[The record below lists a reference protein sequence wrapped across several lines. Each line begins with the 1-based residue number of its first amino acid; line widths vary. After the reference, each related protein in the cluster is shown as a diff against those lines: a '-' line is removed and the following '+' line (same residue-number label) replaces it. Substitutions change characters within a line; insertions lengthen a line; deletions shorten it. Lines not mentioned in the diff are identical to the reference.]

1 MKVVITEPRSP
12 LAQAIIANLT
22 RDGLSTVVRFE
33 GEATDAE
40 ACATAVAGA
49 DLLIDLRPLVA
60 VDHAPDAGLAHDP
73 ASWDAA
79 GQHMERLCR
88 GTYVLMRA
96 AVTAGVTRVVLASTL
111 RHLEDYDPAWSVAES
126 WRPRPALDDPAAL
139 GPFLAEEVARQLALV
154 EPITVA
160 CVRLATVR
168 ADANPLAWDEVHAHD
183 AAAACVLAAT
193 ATLGA
198 AEPYARPHLA
208 TGWWLFHAPGGGP
221 HARFP
226 IAAARA
232 IGYAPRH
239 DCHPRPAHHVH
250 AARSVRHVA
259 PRVIR
264 RVTVFGAGGPLAS
277 AAAPHLQSAYRTR
290 LTDARSLAEIRAAGV
305 PQSPGAPL
313 PTVPDAP
320 HDATICDVTD
330 PVQVW
335 RALDG
340 ADALLNLSVV
350 RHEVVGA
357 FRVNFEGA
365 WYIARAAVALG
376 IRRAIHTGPALTL
389 HDRPSGYGHDVAV
402 PDDAPARTGTW
413 QYTVSKY
420 LGQEVARIA
429 AEDHGL
435 ETPCL
440 VFCAFVNPDALAHAE
455 PSPGGPHPMSIS
467 WDDAGRALRHAVD
480 VPAFPQPFDVIHLTA
495 DLPHGRYANAKAKR
509 LLGWAPRDT
518 LAHLYRRR

>member
-1 MKVVITEPRSP
+1 MKIVVTEPKSA
-12 LAQAIIANLT
+12 LGHAIIARL
-22 RDGLSTVVRFE
+22 RDEPPPHGATVVAWD
-33 GEATDAE
+33 GDATDPD
-40 ACATAVAGA
+40 ACAAALAGA
-49 DLLIDLRPLVA
+49 DLLIDLRPVIA
-60 VDHAPDAGLAHDP
+60 SAHAPGAGAANDP
-73 ASWDAA
+73 ATWAPA

-88 GTYVLMRA
+88 GTYLLIRA
-96 AVTAGVTRVVLASTL
+96 AVTAGLTRVVLTSTL
-111 RHLEDYDPAWSVAES
+111 RHLEDYAPEWSVAES

-139 GPFLAEEVARQLALV
+139 GPYLAEEVARQLALV

-168 ADANPLAWDEVHAHD
+168 ADARGLAWDEVHVRD

-193 ATLGA
+193 AALGA

-226 IAAARA
+226 IAAAA
-232 IGYAPRH
+232 NIGYAPTH
-239 DCHPRPAHHVH
+239 AVEPRPTSTQHR
-250 AARSVRHVA
+250 ARSVPHVA
-259 PRVIR
+259 PRAIR

-290 LTDARSLAEIRAAGV
+290 LTDARSLDEIRGANA

-313 PTVPDAP
+313 PSVPQAP
-320 HDATICDVTD
+320 HEATICDVTD

-340 ADALLNLSVV
+340 ADAILNLTVI
-350 RHEVVGA
+350 RHEVLGA

-365 WYIARAAVALG
+365 WYIARAAIAHG
-376 IRRAIHTGPALTL
+376 IRRAIHTGPALNL
-389 HDRPSGYGHDVAV
+389 HDRPSGYGHDFAV

-413 QYTVSKY
+413 QYTISKY

-440 VFCAFVNPDALAHAE
+440 VFCAFVNPDVAE

-480 VPAFPQPFDVIHLTA
+480 TPTYPRPFDIIHLTA
-495 DLPHGRYANAKAKR
+495 DLPHGRYANEKARR
-509 LLGWAPRDT
+509 LLGWAPRDS
-518 LAHLYRRR
+518 LAHLYRR